1 MLIYTLLNSLYLVFD
16 VTGLCRTYEDG
27 RQAIL
32 DQNVAKD
39 VDINPVEHEEEEEE
53 EVDENEFNLKGS
65 VIYQPFNSSDN
76 LRMLSSKNRSSK
88 SMKSPIDEPGVLM
101 RARTSS
107 QLIDM
112 AKESVQDDQQRIADF
127 IKQIKAGELHTQT
140 TSQFRTRRLTYSVE
154 TEDDTPHTPTAA
166 SSSAPNP
173 FNERSPSFGINSS
186 ASRKAN
192 NGRPV
197 RTTIF
202 ASSEIG
208 TVTEKPPPFPDSV
221 LGTYSC
227 HGIEP
232 GHDDEELIHEKIN
245 QDRGCVVCPYNSKRN
260 EALFMVLD
268 GHGSEGDKVSE
279 FVMRQVRCM
288 VYN

>member
-1 MLIYTLLNSLYLVFD
+1 MVPDSNVD
-16 VTGLCRTYEDG
+16 KVVDDED
-27 RQAIL
+27 
-32 DQNVAKD
+32 D
-39 VDINPVEHEEEEEE
+39 

-65 VIYQPFNSSDN
+65 VIYQPFNSTDN
-76 LRMLSSKNRSSK
+76 LRALSSKNK
-88 SMKSPIDEPGVLM
+88 NGADEPGVLI

-112 AKESVQDDQQRIADF
+112 AKESVHDDQRKIADF
-127 IKQIKAGELHTQT
+127 IKQIKSGELHTQT
-140 TSQFRTRRLTYSVE
+140 TSEFRARRLTYSAH
-154 TEDDTPHTPTAA
+154 TEDDVPM
-166 SSSAPNP
+166 PNP
-173 FNERSPSFGINSS
+173 VSFKNTPPAVSV
-186 ASRKAN
+186 SRKSTI
-192 NGRPV
+192 RPV

-208 TVTEKPPPFPDSV
+208 SVSEKAPPFPDSV

-232 GHDDEELIHEKIN
+232 AHDEEEGVHEKIN
-245 QDRGCVVCPYNSKRN
+245 QDRACVVCPYNSQRN

-279 FVMRQVRCM
+279 FVMRQVSVCSFM
-288 VYN
+288 SFVCAATL